1 MNKHIRLKTGFDDDD
16 PNKRYLDIRVI
27 FFSSSSNP
35 NSKRT
40 KNSFQGALSF
50 WLFTNL
56 KISFCYSFFLNF
68 PAIVAKGETSLK
80 GVLNSFRIR
89 I

>member
-40 KNSFQGALSF
+40 KNSFQGTLSF
-50 WLFTNL
+50 WHYGWQNL
-56 KISFCYSFFLNF
+56 K
-68 PAIVAKGETSLK
+68 KM
-80 GVLNSFRIR
+80 NSKN
-89 I
+89 